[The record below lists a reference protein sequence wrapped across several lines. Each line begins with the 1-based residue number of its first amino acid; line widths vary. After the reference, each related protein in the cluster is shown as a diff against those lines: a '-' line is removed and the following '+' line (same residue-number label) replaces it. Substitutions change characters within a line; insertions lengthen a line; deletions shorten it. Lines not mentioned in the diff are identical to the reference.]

1 MNQAFNAFLQS
12 LRIWHIAPLCLPI
25 LLGSTNARVLST
37 ANPVH
42 PPLAIPSG
50 LPRTLLSFDS
60 SPSNLPGRTI
70 TAMSET
76 LKPSPVQPQALKPT
90 AAAQP
95 KKLSST
101 QPGQPSTRQSGVR
114 ANAQPAPQ
122 PAQAAI
128 SVAALPQP
136 ALNLPPIP
144 IRVAV
149 ARKAQTLT
157 VATSDAGVLVDAS
170 GRVLGQIAPQT
181 GMAVTQS
188 PSGIQVGQWQGPSAV
203 WIKPQ
208 TANGLVS
215 VEGRWYRGA
224 VQLIAQPEGL
234 LAVNHVDLES
244 YLYSVVGAEMPASWD
259 SDALKAQA
267 IAARSYAIVHI
278 ARPAD
283 TYYDLGATPRWQA
296 YNGAESETDT
306 TQAAVNATRGM
317 LLSYKGG
324 VVESLYASSS
334 DIVKDV
340 HGGFGMSQN
349 GANQLAQQNLNYS
362 QILAHFYPGT
372 ELAVLQI
379 R

>member
-1 MNQAFNAFLQS
+1 MNQAFNAFLRS

-42 PPLAIPSG
+42 TPVAIPNG
-50 LPRTLLSFDS
+50 LPRNLLSFDAS
-60 SPSNLPGRTI
+60 STNLPGRTI
-70 TAMSET
+70 TAMSEA
-76 LKPSPVQPQALKPT
+76 LRPSPVQPKGLNATAALPQKRS
-90 AAAQP
+90 AAQP
-95 KKLSST
+95 VKSA
-101 QPGQPSTRQSGVR
+101 TRQSSVQTA
-114 ANAQPAPQ
+114 ANPAPQ
-122 PAQAAI
+122 PTQAAL

-136 ALNLPPIP
+136 ARNLPPIP

-149 ARKAQTLT
+149 ATKAQSLT
-157 VATSDAGVLVDAS
+157 VATSEAGVVVDAS
-170 GRVLGQIAPQT
+170 GRMLGQMVPQT
-181 GMAVTQS
+181 GMAAVLS
-188 PSGIQVGQWQGPSAV
+188 PTGIQIGQSQGPSMV

-208 TANGLVS
+208 SANGLVS

-224 VQLIAQPEGL
+224 VQLISQPEGL

-244 YLYSVVGAEMPASWD
+244 YLYSVVGAEMPASWPIH
-259 SDALKAQA
+259 ALKAQA

-306 TQAAVNATRGM
+306 TQAAVNATRGI

-324 VVESLYASSS
+324 VVESLYASSN

-362 QILAHFYPGT
+362 QILARFYPGT
-372 ELAVLQI
+372 ELAVLHVQ
-379 R
+379 